1 LTKDDWFID
10 DWKAT
15 PGKSLKKKNANRQ
28 SQPLIDKIE
37 TSCDWQTLLREFVE
51 CESPSHD
58 KGLVDAFGARV
69 AAEFEK
75 LGGRVESFLQSDA
88 GNVLQVT
95 FPGATGKKPLLLLGH
110 LDTVYAQGTLDR
122 MPCRVA
128 GGKMYG
134 PGVFDMKGGIV
145 MMLLAIA
152 ALKNEHGELPRPVTV
167 LLNPD
172 EEIGSRSS
180 RKITER
186 VAKKCAAVLVLEP
199 AAGPKGACKTARKGV
214 GDYLLRVTGRS
225 AHAGLDFQKGANA
238 ITELAYQLEK
248 IAALTDLKRGT
259 TLNPGII
266 RGGTRTNVVP
276 DLAEAEFDV
285 RVASRKEAARLDRT
299 IRSLKPRD
307 RRCKLEISGGV
318 NRNPFERTAEVA
330 ALYRHART
338 IAAELGFDL
347 AETSVGG
354 GSDGN
359 FTAGV
364 GVPTLDGLGA
374 VGDGAHALHEH
385 VILAEIPRRAA
396 LVARLIESI

>member
-1 LTKDDWFID
+1 MERRHL
-10 DWKAT
+10 
-15 PGKSLKKKNANRQ
+15 GKLLKKKSTNQQ
-28 SQPLIDKIE
+28 SEQLIDKIG

-58 KGLVDAFGARV
+58 KALVDAFGARV

-75 LGGRVESFLQSDA
+75 LGGRIEWSPKPDA
-88 GNVLQVT
+88 GNVLQVD
-95 FPGATGKKPLLLLGH
+95 FAGTGRKKPLLLLGH
-110 LDTVYAQGTLDR
+110 LDTVYEQGTLRR

-128 GGKMYG
+128 SGKMYG

-152 ALKNEHGELPRPVTV
+152 ALKDEHGELPRPVTV

-172 EEIGSRSS
+172 EEIGSRAS

-186 VAKKCAAVLVLEP
+186 VARKCAAVLVLEP

-214 GDYLLRVTGRS
+214 GDYVLRVIGRS

-238 ITELAYQLEK
+238 INELAYQLER

-285 RVASRKEAARLDRT
+285 RVASRKEAERLDRK
-299 IRSLKPRD
+299 IQALKPRD
-307 RRCKLEISGGV
+307 RRCTLEISGGV
-318 NRNPFERTAEVA
+318 NRDPFERTADVA
-330 ALYRHART
+330 ALYRQART
-338 IAAELGFDL
+338 IAAELGFAL
-347 AETSVGG
+347 EETAVGG

-396 LVARLIESI
+396 LLARLIETI

>member
-1 LTKDDWFID
+1 MKNTQSGRQLIERL
-10 DWKAT
+10 
-15 PGKSLKKKNANRQ
+15 GSLF
-28 SQPLIDKIE
+28 
-37 TSCDWQTLLREFVE
+37 DWQTLLREFVE

-58 KGLVDAFGARV
+58 KTLVDAFGARA

-75 LGGRVESFLQSDA
+75 LGGKVEWSRKDDA
-88 GNVLQVT
+88 GDVLQVT
-95 FPGATGKKPLLLLGH
+95 FTGAPSNPGKKPLLLLGH
-110 LDTVYAQGTLDR
+110 LDTVYEQGTLQR

-128 GGKMYG
+128 FGKMYG

-152 ALKNEHGELPRPVTV
+152 ALKNQHGELPRPVTV

-172 EEIGSRSS
+172 EEVGSRVS
-180 RKITER
+180 RKITEQL
-186 VAKKCAAVLVLEP
+186 AKKCEAALVLEP
-199 AAGPKGACKTARKGV
+199 SAGPEGACKTARKGV
-214 GDYLLRVTGRS
+214 GDYRLRVTGIS

-238 ITELAYQLEK
+238 ITELAHQLTK

-259 TLNPGII
+259 TLNPGVI

-276 DLAEAEFDV
+276 DLAEAEFDI
-285 RVASRKEAARLDRT
+285 RVATRKAGQRIDRQ
-299 IRSLKPRD
+299 IRALKPRD
-307 RRCKLEISGGV
+307 KRCKLEISGGV
-318 NRNPFERTAEVA
+318 NRDPFERTAEVA
-330 ALYRHART
+330 LLYRQARA
-338 IAAELGFDL
+338 IAVELGFQL
-347 AETSVGG
+347 EETAVGG

-385 VILAEIPRRAA
+385 VILAELPRRAA
-396 LVARLIESI
+396 LLARLIEAI

>member
-1 LTKDDWFID
+1 MKNKQSGRQFIERV
-10 DWKAT
+10 
-15 PGKSLKKKNANRQ
+15 GGLF
-28 SQPLIDKIE
+28 
-37 TSCDWQTLLREFVE
+37 DWQQLLREFVE

-69 AAEFEK
+69 AAEFER
-75 LGGRVESFLQSDA
+75 LGGKIEWISNRDA

-95 FPGATGKKPLLLLGH
+95 FAGTAGKKPLLLLGH
-110 LDTVYAQGTLDR
+110 LDTVYEQGTLRR

-152 ALKNEHGELPRPVTV
+152 ALKNEHGELPRAVTV

-172 EEIGSRSS
+172 EEVGSRVS
-180 RKITER
+180 RKITENL
-186 VAKKCAAVLVLEP
+186 AKKCSAVFVLEP
-199 AAGPKGACKTARKGV
+199 SAGPKGACKTARKGV
-214 GDYLLRVTGRS
+214 GDYRLRVSGIS

-238 ITELAYQLEK
+238 ITELAYQLTK
-248 IAALTDLKRGT
+248 VAALTDLKRGT

-276 DLAEAEFDV
+276 DLAEAEFDI
-285 RVASRKEAARLDRT
+285 RVATHKEGQRIDRQV
-299 IRSLKPRD
+299 RALKPRD
-307 RRCKLEISGGV
+307 KRCKLEITGGV
-318 NRNPFERTAEVA
+318 NRNPFERTPEVA
-330 ALYRHART
+330 ALYGKART
-338 IAAELGFDL
+338 LAGELGFKL
-347 AETSVGG
+347 EETAVGG

-385 VILAEIPRRAA
+385 IVLADIPRRAA
-396 LVARLIESI
+396 LLARLIETI

>member
-1 LTKDDWFID
+1 M
-10 DWKAT
+10 
-15 PGKSLKKKNANRQ
+15 KKTGSTRQ
-28 SQPLIDKIE
+28 SAEFIARVGHLF
-37 TSCDWQTLLREFVE
+37 DWQQLLREFVE
-51 CESPSHD
+51 SESPSHD
-58 KGLVDAFGARV
+58 KALVDAFGTRV

-75 LGGRVESFLQSDA
+75 LGGKVEWAPQLDA
-88 GNVLQVT
+88 GGVLRVT
-95 FPGATGKKPLLLLGH
+95 FEAAAHKRPILLLGH
-110 LDTVYAQGTLDR
+110 LDTVYEPGSLER

-152 ALKNEHGELPRPVTV
+152 ALKEQHGRLPRPVIV

-172 EEIGSRSS
+172 EEVGSRVS
-180 RKITER
+180 RKITEKL
-186 VAKKCAAVLVLEP
+186 AKKCAAVLVLEP
-199 AAGPKGACKTARKGV
+199 SAGPNGKCKTARKGV
-214 GDYLLRVTGRS
+214 GDYRLRVTGVS

-238 ITELAYQLEK
+238 ITELAHQLTK

-276 DLAEAEFDV
+276 DLAEAEFDI
-285 RVASRKEAARLDRT
+285 RITSRKEGERIDRK
-299 IRSLKPRD
+299 IRALKPRD
-307 RRCKLEISGGV
+307 KRCKLEISGGV
-318 NRNPFERTAEVA
+318 NRNPFERTKEVA
-330 ALYRHART
+330 ALYGKAHD
-338 IAAELGFDL
+338 IAAELGFEL
-347 AETSVGG
+347 EETSVGG

-385 VILAEIPRRAA
+385 VILQEIPRRAA
-396 LVARLIESI
+396 LVARLIETI